1 VVNGKDTVNVH
12 SKLLTTILIVAA
24 LGACSGGGGGSS
36 NQPSQ
41 QSGSQISTSDL
52 SQQSGFAITG
62 SIGDGPI
69 VDAEV
74 VVRDRNGEVVATGQS
89 DQEAN
94 YTIDIPADA
103 ALPLTIHVTGGT
115 DLVTGRSAD
124 FELVAMINETGLQT
138 ANVSPLTT
146 VAVKAA
152 QCRGTETVTGMNKSW
167 DDLAGFF
174 TVGFDRTELGDPMT
188 QLINENNIETA
199 VLANEA
205 LGELIRRTGS
215 AFGGSIPLDQIVD
228 VLACD
233 LADGALD
240 GQAIGDFEQ
249 DEKRIFA
256 VARASELVIR
266 LEVVTGALRVDG
278 MDATSAMNSAIRTIM
293 PKVHDA
299 DVNNVPVTQDSLED
313 TIVVIDELMSVLPDP
328 ELPGLRAVLAG
339 ASPVTATD
347 ALEAEMDSATLATL
361 NGMADRIALMDM
373 WTIGEF
379 GFISDGDVFNEEGL
393 LAEEEVIEV
402 TPEPPVDEQI
412 PVSEPPPEEEFI
424 GVVPIEVVAPP
435 VEEVPVAPVE
445 PTVELL
451 VDDALPLV
459 GGSVRLNWTSQH
471 AQACFA
477 SDGWSGDLTD
487 NGEETVSQISVATTY
502 TITCTNDTGSDS
514 ASVSVTPMGE
524 LNITWQAPTENE
536 DGTDV
541 LALSG
546 YRIQYGVNSGQY
558 TDVVDVAGE
567 VTTHS
572 LRLPLGE
579 YYLAMTALDVLG
591 HESDLSN
598 EVLLSVQ

>member
-1 VVNGKDTVNVH
+1 MVNGKDTVNVH

-62 SIGDGPI
+62 SIGDGLI

-412 PVSEPPPEEEFI
+412 PVSEPPPDEEFI

>member
-1 VVNGKDTVNVH
+1 MVNGKDTVNVH

-514 ASVSVTPMGE
+514 ASVNVTPMGE